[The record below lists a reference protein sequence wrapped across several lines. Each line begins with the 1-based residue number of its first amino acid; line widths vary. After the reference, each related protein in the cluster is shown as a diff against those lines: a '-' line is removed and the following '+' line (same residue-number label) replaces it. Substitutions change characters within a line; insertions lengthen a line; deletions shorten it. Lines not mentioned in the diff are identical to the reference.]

1 MLDSGTFCLCAYGV
15 WRPSVCAQARV
26 CVCVCVCVSRAEE
39 GPLWSPGGHGGL
51 ALVSAGLAGPGGC
64 HQERGSMASARLLG
78 EGPLAHSTEEHRAW
92 VQLAGPWN
100 SPGAHRRVRG
110 CCFAQGDSAPVLR
123 GGWRGHGSVL
133 TTYHLE
139 GQGRQSVGGLEGA
152 SPPSRQLRDHPQRS
166 FSLSNLCLK
175 VATGLASH
183 EPLVVTGLMGA
194 GSARNQLGAPG
205 GSWDH
210 LSPRLEDHICGDPSP
225 PSAPSPWCPWPPPH
239 HWSQSGGPDLH
250 TPCR

>member
-1 MLDSGTFCLCAYGV
+1 
-15 WRPSVCAQARV
+15 
-26 CVCVCVCVSRAEE
+26 
-39 GPLWSPGGHGGL
+39 
-51 ALVSAGLAGPGGC
+51 
-64 HQERGSMASARLLG
+64 MASARLLG

-100 SPGAHRRVRG
+100 SPGAHRRGRG
-110 CCFAQGDSAPVLR
+110 CCFAQGDSAPVLH
-123 GGWRGHGSVL
+123 GGWRGHGAVL

-152 SPPSRQLRDHPQRS
+152 SPLSRQLRDRPQRS

-194 GSARNQLGAPG
+194 GSAGNQLGVPG

-210 LSPRLEDHICGDPSP
+210 LSPPSGRPRMWRPLPSLSSLSSSVPVAPTPSLVLE
-225 PSAPSPWCPWPPPH
+225 WR
-239 HWSQSGGPDLH
+239 
-250 TPCR
+250 T